1 MGRRGTLD
9 TPDLPSSSGGIRSKG
24 NDLVPSPSAVLTG
37 SKYRCTRFI
46 NRGGN
51 GFVVLA
57 VDTEKEKEHALKFI
71 SLDSTR
77 SKYVEREIIN
87 HFKLK
92 HPHIIKLE
100 EIFVT
105 DSHLV
110 LVLEYADQGDLF
122 SFVKSKG
129 GLDEETARWFFQQLI
144 LAVDFSHQMGVVNR
158 DIKLENILLSSTK
171 DGKRM
176 LKLSDF
182 GFSKDTTCHSA
193 PNTRLGTVMYIAP
206 EIVQNVS
213 EDTYDAC
220 QSDVWS
226 CGVVLYVMLTCRYP
240 FLPEDGSDSQ
250 GRATSLGVK
259 QMHSLVKRTLSN
271 DFESVDGVS
280 QECNDLIGRILEP
293 DPIKR
298 ATISDIMASKWFK
311 TKLAKGI
318 DTFNSKVVQQLKKH
332 PRVTDE
338 TVESV
343 RKVLHGDRMIITP
356 HGIRYQKSSTTV
368 SSSERSLSGHNL
380 GGSGI

>member
-1 MGRRGTLD
+1 MGRRGTQELQSTERPLRETNPVELD
-9 TPDLPSSSGGIRSKG
+9 QTPST
-24 NDLVPSPSAVLTG
+24 VLTG
-37 SKYRCTRFI
+37 SKYRCTQFL

-71 SLDSTR
+71 PLDSAK

-105 DSHLV
+105 DTHLV

-122 SFVKSKG
+122 SYVKSKG
-129 GLDEETARWFFQQLI
+129 GLDEDTARWFFQQLM
-144 LAVDFSHQMGVVNR
+144 LSVDFCHRMGVVNR

-171 DGKRM
+171 DGKKI

-206 EIVQNVS
+206 EVVQNLS
-213 EDTYDAC
+213 EDAYDAK

-240 FLPEDGSDSQ
+240 FLPCDDSENE
-250 GRATSLGVK
+250 GRAKSLGVK
-259 QMHSLVKRTLSN
+259 QMHNLVRKTLSN
-271 DFESVDGVS
+271 DFDPIAGVS
-280 QECNDLIGRILEP
+280 KECNELICSILEP
-293 DPIKR
+293 DPTKR
-298 ATISDIMASKWFK
+298 ATVSDIMSSTWFK
-311 TKLAKGI
+311 TKLTKGI
-318 DTFNSKVVQQLKKH
+318 DAFNDKVIKQLKKH

-338 TVESV
+338 TVDSV
-343 RKVLHGDRMIITP
+343 RKVLRGDRMIISP
-356 HGIRYQKSSTTV
+356 YGIRYHKSSSDGEDVRLRSRV
-368 SSSERSLSGHNL
+368 SHQAS
-380 GGSGI
+380 GSGI

>member
-1 MGRRGTLD
+1 MRVPGLKRLHWGAPRSAESPKTVISKHLE
-9 TPDLPSSSGGIRSKG
+9 SENSGIILS
-24 NDLVPSPSAVLTG
+24 D
-37 SKYRCTRFI
+37 SKYRCMQYL
-46 NRGGN
+46 NQGAN

-57 VDTEKEKEHALKFI
+57 VDTEKEMRHALKFI
-71 SLDSTR
+71 DLAQV
-77 SKYVEREIIN
+77 SKSEYAEREIMN

-105 DSHLV
+105 DTHLV

-122 SFVKSKG
+122 SHVKSKG
-129 GLDEETARWFFQQLI
+129 GLDENSARWFFQQLMVS
-144 LAVDFSHQMGVVNR
+144 VDFCHRMGVVNR

-171 DGKRM
+171 DCKKI

-206 EIVQNVS
+206 EVVQNMS
-213 EDTYDAC
+213 EDAYDAR

-240 FLPEDGSDSQ
+240 FLPAGDSENE
-250 GRATSLGVK
+250 GRAKSLGVK

-271 DFESVDGVS
+271 DFDPVEGVS
-280 QECNDLIGRILEP
+280 DECNDLLCRILEP
-293 DPIKR
+293 NPAKR
-298 ATISDIMASKWFK
+298 ATVSDIMASKWFT
-311 TKLAKGI
+311 TKLNKGI
-318 DTFNSKVVQQLKKH
+318 QAFNDKVIHQLKKH
-332 PRVTDE
+332 PRVTAE

-343 RKVLHGDRMIITP
+343 RKVLRGDRMIISP
-356 HGIRYQKSSTTV
+356 YGIRYQKSSSEASDRQV
-368 SSSERSLSGHNL
+368 S
-380 GGSGI
+380 GSGI